1 MESILTSIKKML
13 GIYPEDTHFD
23 ADIIMHINSVFMIL
37 NQLGV
42 GPSEGFFIEDDMA
55 LWTDFIEPSANLE
68 AVKSYVHHKVVLMF
82 DPPDR
87 SAVLEARNHTIRELE
102 NRLLMGASFNNS
114 K

>member
-1 MESILTSIKKML
+1 
-13 GIYPEDTHFD
+13 
-23 ADIIMHINSVFMIL
+23 MIL

-42 GPSEGFFIEDDMA
+42 GPSEGFSIEDDTA

-68 AVKSYVHHKVVLMF
+68 AVKSYIHHKVVLLF

-87 SAVLEARNHTIRELE
+87 SAVLQAREHTIAELE
-102 NRLLMGASFNNS
+102 NRLLMAASYNNS